1 MQTTAQPLHQAP
13 VAGYSPNTPDA
24 LPWSDEGPETRWPPA
39 VRAII
44 FLVSASAAWMA
55 VIEAAVL
62 IFG

>member
-1 MQTTAQPLHQAP
+1 MVECRRCDRTFVPA
-13 VAGYSPNTPDA
+13 PDA